1 MASANERELAVA
13 IYLCGGLGDVIVSGR
28 FVQQLF
34 VAAGY
39 PRIDVYYHSP
49 DVARFVFNA
58 ARFVKGVYAD
68 SALRDARHAYHAVI
82 FVAQFVRY
90 EILKRNE
97 VERLSPALLKI
108 ADEADKRLA
117 QYRGLF
123 DRHPLLDGLWGRLSA
138 QAGRNVIA
146 NLGFLGN
153 LPIDASTGTF
163 LAPDPNRIALVD
175 KLLAGADG
183 AAASSMDRPYVTLH
197 DGFDNLH
204 GAPPGQATKCWPI
217 EHWKR
222 LVECLRA
229 SMPDLRVV
237 QVGGS
242 KSRHIPG
249 TDVDLVQRTDLH
261 EVAWVLKHASLHID
275 TDSGLVHMAS
285 ALHTQSVALF
295 GPTLASY
302 YGYPG
307 NINLSAGACGGCWWS
322 TPEWLAQCPRGLA
335 QPACMAA
342 LAPEYVE
349 RRALPALTARR
360 AQRPRYTLADA
371 RLYDSALRRERAQVL
386 DQIFTR
392 LEIAAVPITAHARR
406 DDVGLYIHASKQWEY
421 LYVERRIEERFGANR
436 CNLAI
441 ADIGGGR
448 GALAPYLA
456 ARGHR
461 VQLYDIDYLWDDG
474 GDERIEQRFLAWTA
488 RERIGAQFASL
499 YNLPADDASFDVVL
513 SVSVVEHIVY
523 KHYALKEALRVLKP
537 GGLLILTFDYAAGP
551 DRFEDGMRREI
562 FDAKRLGEALA
573 TLGLNGVGFGVAALE
588 RSLGEIRRDGV
599 LGIPDGMTV
608 GGIAIVKEAV

>member
-1 MASANERELAVA
+1 MASANERELSVA

-34 VAAGY
+34 IAAGY
-39 PRIDVYYHSP
+39 PRIDVYYHTP

-90 EILKRNE
+90 EILKRDE
-97 VERLSPALLKI
+97 VERLSPALLNI

-138 QAGRNVIA
+138 QAGRNVVA

-153 LPIDASTGTF
+153 LPIDASTATF
-163 LAPDPNRIALVD
+163 LAPDPNRIALAD
-175 KLLAGADG
+175 KLLAGAG
-183 AAASSMDRPYVTLH
+183 TPYVTLH
-197 DGFDNLH
+197 DGFDNLQ
-204 GAPPGQATKCWPI
+204 GPAPGQATKCWPL
-217 EHWKR
+217 EHWAR
-222 LVECLRA
+222 LVDCLRA
-229 SMPDLRVV
+229 SVPDLRLV
-237 QVGGS
+237 QVGGN

-261 EVAWVLKHASLHID
+261 EVAWVIKHALLHID

-295 GPTLASY
+295 GPTLGSY
-302 YGYPG
+302 FGYPG
-307 NINLSAGACGGCWWS
+307 NINLSAGSCGGCWWS

-342 LAPEYVE
+342 VAPEYVE
-349 RRALPALTARR
+349 RCALPALTARR
-360 AQRPRYTLADA
+360 AERPRHTLVDA
-371 RLYDSALRRERAQVL
+371 RLYDSALHTQRAAVL
-386 DQIFTR
+386 DQLFTQ
-392 LEIAAVPITAHARR
+392 LDIAPVPITAHARR
-406 DDVGLYIHASKQWEY
+406 EDVGLYIHASKQWEY

-448 GALAPYLA
+448 GALTPYLA

-461 VQLYDIDYLWDDG
+461 VHLYDIDYLWDAG
-474 GDERIEQRFLAWTA
+474 GDERVERRFLAWAA

-499 YNLPADDASFDVVL
+499 YNLPAEDASFDVVL

-523 KHYALKEALRVLKP
+523 KQYALKEALRVLKP

-562 FDAKRLGEALA
+562 FDAKRLNDALA
-573 TLGLNGVGFGVAALE
+573 ALGLSGAGFGEAALE
-588 RSLGEIRRDGV
+588 RSLRDIRRDGV